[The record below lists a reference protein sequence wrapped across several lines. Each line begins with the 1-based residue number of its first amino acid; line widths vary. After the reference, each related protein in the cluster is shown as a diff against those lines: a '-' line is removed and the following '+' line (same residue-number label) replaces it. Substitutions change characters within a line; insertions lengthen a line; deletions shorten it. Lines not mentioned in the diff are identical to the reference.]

1 MDQRHL
7 QAEVLQ
13 LLRDSPLESRD
24 VIDDIRESVG
34 AGEVGIAF
42 DTLCSWIYE
51 DARPISRPYYERLA
65 ALASELRS
73 VGIIGRLAELVQE
86 DD

>member
-1 MDQRHL
+1 M
-7 QAEVLQ
+7 A
-13 LLRDSPLESRD
+13 SRE

-51 DARPISRPYYERLA
+51 DELPISRPYYERLA
-65 ALASELRS
+65 ALGSELDS
-73 VGIIGRLAELVQE
+73 EGILGRLAELVQE